1 LGKIRTLDDKTPR
14 DRARRLRAED
24 TRAEAKL
31 WGALCDRRLGGWKWR
46 RQVPIKPYIV
56 DFLCLEAKLV
66 VELDGGQHSDQV
78 AYDERRTRHLETLGY
93 RVLRFWNSAVLT
105 NRDGVCITI
114 LDACGGDCPS
124 APPQDHG

>member
-1 LGKIRTLDDKTPR
+1 LGKIRTLDDKTHR
-14 DRARRLRAED
+14 DRARRLRRED
-24 TRAEAKL
+24 TDAEAKL

-66 VELDGGQHSDQV
+66 VELDGGQHNDQV

-105 NRDGVCITI
+105 NREGVCDTI

-124 APPQDHG
+124 APPEGHG